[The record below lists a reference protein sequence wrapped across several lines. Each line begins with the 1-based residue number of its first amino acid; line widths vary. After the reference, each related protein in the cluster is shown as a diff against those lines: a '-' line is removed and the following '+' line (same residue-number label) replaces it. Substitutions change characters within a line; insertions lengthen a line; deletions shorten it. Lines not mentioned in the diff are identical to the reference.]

1 MKEKFVKRLM
11 IPVMACMLA
20 VSAPA
25 ASALPFMGTTAI
37 TAEAATKKVALN
49 KKSGSLAVGGK
60 TTIQLKNINTKKAI
74 SWTSSNKKVATVKKG
89 SSGKATVTA
98 KKAGKATITAKY
110 AGKKYTFKVTVKS
123 PVLSKK
129 SITLTAGKKYTVQ
142 LKNIVSSK
150 KITWVS
156 KKKSIATVKK
166 GSNGKATI
174 TAKKK
179 GKVYIYAK
187 YNGKNYRVT
196 VNVKAPAPKLN
207 KSSATLSIKGKT
219 TLSLSNAVKG
229 KKTTWKS
236 SKSSV
241 VSVKKNSTNKV
252 TLTAKKA
259 GKATI
264 YATHNGKKYKCT
276 VTVKAPSL
284 NRSSLSLVAGKSG
297 TLTVNNRVSGKT
309 VKASTSNSKVATVG
323 VSGSKV
329 TVKGIGAGTATI
341 KVAHNGKTFSCK
353 VTVTKPA
360 PAPAPS
366 KPSTS
371 TPNTTVPKPTP
382 SNPSTGTNTGNTGNV
397 TKPSTP
403 QTEKPETP
411 VTEAPKPSIPETNPP
426 QTEKPEKPETPET
439 NPPQTEKP
447 ETPET
452 NPPQT
457 EAPETEAPKPVIWLP
472 DYQPSEITVAGGE
485 RTEITFNTSI
495 SNKNSISYSVSNSN
509 IEVLGDDLNFNVIE
523 IAGRKPG
530 TSVVTVSGGG
540 QSVSVK
546 VTVTSLDTEWA
557 AYDQWIS
564 NLLGSLGCSNSDPV
578 ESFKK
583 LGAWLVDN
591 RDYDASNPSY
601 MKLPTMGGSCDAFTS
616 LFIDVAER
624 YFGLEA
630 DANIVSSG
638 HINAVVVING
648 EKWFFDAG
656 SDGKAG
662 YREFNIVPQNPNI
675 PVMVY
680 IGGVWSE
687 YK

>member
-1 MKEKFVKRLM
+1 MKNAFKKWTGLVFLSLLLALAPVGMAEPLFV
-11 IPVMACMLA
+11 P
-20 VSAPA
+20 
-25 ASALPFMGTTAI
+25 GTI
-37 TAEAATKKVALN
+37 TAEAATKKVVMN

-60 TTIQLKNINTKKAI
+60 TTIQLKNINKKRAI

-196 VNVKAPAPKLN
+196 VNVKAPAPKLS
-207 KSSATLSIKGKT
+207 KSSMTLSIKGKT
-219 TLSLSNAVKG
+219 TLSLSNAVSG

-309 VKASTSNSKVATVG
+309 VKASTSNSRVATVG

-341 KVAHNGKTFSCK
+341 RVAHNGKTFSCK

-360 PAPAPS
+360 S
-366 KPSTS
+366 S
-371 TPNTTVPKPTP
+371 TPNTTVPKPAP

-411 VTEAPKPSIPETNPP
+411 VTEAPKPS
-426 QTEKPEKPETPET
+426 TPET

-472 DYQPSEITVAGGE
+472 DYQKPEITLAGGE
-485 RTEITFNTSI
+485 RTEITFDTSI
-495 SNKNSISYSVSNSN
+495 SDKNNISYSISNSN

-530 TSVVTVSGGG
+530 TSVVTISGGG

-564 NLLGSLGCSNSDPV
+564 NLLSSLGCSKSDPV

-591 RDYDASNPSY
+591 RDYDASNPDY
-601 MKLPTMGGSCDAFTS
+601 QKLVTMGGSCDAFTN
-616 LFIDVAER
+616 LFIDVAKR

-630 DANIVSSG
+630 WADTESTG
-638 HINAVVVING
+638 HIKAVVVIDG
-648 EKWFFDAG
+648 GKWGLDAG
-656 SDGKAG
+656 ANGKAG
-662 YREFNIVPQNPNI
+662 HRPFTAVPQNPNI
-675 PVMVY
+675 PAYMY
-680 IGGVWSE
+680 LEGKWE
-687 YK
+687 EFM

>member
-1 MKEKFVKRLM
+1 MKNAFKKWTGLVFLSLLLALAPVGMAEPLFV
-11 IPVMACMLA
+11 P
-20 VSAPA
+20 
-25 ASALPFMGTTAI
+25 GTI
-37 TAEAATKKVALN
+37 TAEAATKKVAMN

-60 TTIQLKNINTKKAI
+60 TSIQLKNINTKRAI

-207 KSSATLSIKGKT
+207 KSSATLSIGGKT
-219 TLSLSNAVKG
+219 TLSLSNAVSG

-241 VSVKKNSTNKV
+241 VSIKKNSTNKV

-259 GKATI
+259 GKVTI

-309 VKASTSNSKVATVG
+309 VKASTSNSRVATVG

-329 TVKGIGAGTATI
+329 TVKGVGAGTATI
-341 KVAHNGKTFSCK
+341 RVAHNGMTFSCK

-360 PAPAPS
+360 SAPS
-366 KPSTS
+366 KPS
-371 TPNTTVPKPTP
+371 TPNTTVPKPAP

-411 VTEAPKPSIPETNPP
+411 VTEAPKPSTPETNPP
-426 QTEKPEKPETPET
+426 QTEKPETPET

-472 DYQPSEITVAGGE
+472 DYQKPEITLAGGE
-485 RTEITFNTSI
+485 RDSITFNTSLSI
-495 SNKNSISYSVSNSN
+495 NSITYVVSNRN
-509 IEVLGDDLNFNVIE
+509 IEIHDSVKNDNVFSV
-523 IAGRKPG
+523 IARKAG
-530 TSVVTVSGGG
+530 TSIVTISGGG
-540 QSVSVK
+540 QSVSIK

-564 NLLGSLGCSNSDPV
+564 NLLGSLGCSKSDPI

-591 RDYDASNPSY
+591 RDYDDSNSDY
-601 MKLPTMGGSCDAFTS
+601 LKLPNMGGTCQAFTDI
-616 LFIDVAER
+616 FEDVAER
-624 YFGLEA
+624 YFGLKAE
-630 DANIVSSG
+630 ANIVSSG
-638 HINAVVVING
+638 HINAMVVING

-662 YREFNIVPQNPNI
+662 SRSFRVIPQNPNI

-680 IGGVWSE
+680 MGGVWTE

>member
-1 MKEKFVKRLM
+1 MKEKFIKRLM

-37 TAEAATKKVALN
+37 TAEAATKKVAMN

-60 TTIQLKNINTKKAI
+60 TTIQLKNINKKRAI

-98 KKAGKATITAKY
+98 KKAGKATIIAKY

-196 VNVKAPAPKLN
+196 VNVKAPAPKLS
-207 KSSATLSIKGKT
+207 KSSMTLSIKGKT
-219 TLSLSNAVKG
+219 TLSLSNAVSG

-297 TLTVNNRVSGKT
+297 TITVNNRVSGKT
-309 VKASTSNSKVATVG
+309 VKASTSNSRVATVG
-323 VSGSKV
+323 VSGSKII
-329 TVKGIGAGTATI
+329 VKGIGAGTATI

-360 PAPAPS
+360 S
-366 KPSTS
+366 S
-371 TPNTTVPKPTP
+371 TPNTTVPKPAP
-382 SNPSTGTNTGNTGNV
+382 SNPSTDTGNTGGE

-403 QTEKPETP
+403 QTET
-411 VTEAPKPSIPETNPP
+411 PKPSVPET
-426 QTEKPEKPETPET
+426 EKPETPET

-457 EAPETEAPKPVIWLP
+457 EPPETEAPKPVIWLP
-472 DYQPSEITVAGGE
+472 DSQSTEIVLAGGE
-485 RTEITFNTSI
+485 RDSITFNTSLSI
-495 SNKNSISYSVSNSN
+495 NSITYIVSNDN
-509 IEVLGDDLNFNVIE
+509 IEIHDSVKNDNVFSVI
-523 IAGRKPG
+523 GRKAG
-530 TSVVTVSGGG
+530 TSIVTISGGG

-564 NLLGSLGCSNSDPV
+564 NLLSSLGCSKSDPV
-578 ESFKK
+578 GSFKK

-591 RDYDASNPSY
+591 RDYVGSNPNHL
-601 MKLPTMGGSCDAFTS
+601 KLTTMGGSCDAFAE
-616 LFIDVAER
+616 LLVDVAKR

-630 DANIVSSG
+630 WADTESAG
-638 HINAVVVING
+638 HIKAVVVIDG
-648 EKWFFDAG
+648 GKWGLDAG
-656 SDGKAG
+656 SNGKAG
-662 YREFNIVPQNPNI
+662 HRPFTAVPQNPNI
-675 PVMVY
+675 PAYMY
-680 IGGVWSE
+680 LEGKWE
-687 YK
+687 EFM

>member
-1 MKEKFVKRLM
+1 MKNAFKKWTGLVFLSLLLALAPVGMAEPLFV
-11 IPVMACMLA
+11 P
-20 VSAPA
+20 
-25 ASALPFMGTTAI
+25 GTI
-37 TAEAATKKVALN
+37 TAEAATKKVAMN

-60 TTIQLKNINTKKAI
+60 TTIQLKNINTKRAI

-207 KSSATLSIKGKT
+207 KSSATLSIGGKT
-219 TLSLSNAVKG
+219 TLSLSNAVSG

-309 VKASTSNSKVATVG
+309 VKASTSNSRVATVG
-323 VSGSKV
+323 VSGSKI

-360 PAPAPS
+360 PAPS

-371 TPNTTVPKPTP
+371 TPNTTVPKPAP

-411 VTEAPKPSIPETNPP
+411 VTEAPKPSTPETTPP
-426 QTEKPEKPETPET
+426 QTEKPEK
-439 NPPQTEKP
+439 
-447 ETPET
+447 PET

-485 RTEITFNTSI
+485 RVVITYNTSL
-495 SNKNSISYSVSNSN
+495 SPNSISYSSSNDN
-509 IEVLGDDLNFNVIE
+509 IEFIGVDTNYGNIHY
-523 IAGRKPG
+523 IARKPG
-530 TSVVTVSGGG
+530 TSIVTISGGG

-546 VTVTSLDTEWA
+546 VTVSSLDTEWA
-557 AYDQWIS
+557 AYDRWIS
-564 NLLGSLGCSNSDPV
+564 NLLSSLGCSKSDPV

-591 RDYDASNPSY
+591 RDYDASNPDY
-601 MKLPTMGGSCDAFTS
+601 QKLVTMGGSCDAFTN

-630 DANIVSSG
+630 WADTESLG
-638 HINAVVVING
+638 HIKAVVVIDG
-648 EKWFFDAG
+648 GKWGLDAG
-656 SDGKAG
+656 ASGKAG
-662 YREFNIVPQNPNI
+662 HRPFTAVPQNPNI
-675 PVMVY
+675 PAYMY
-680 IGGVWSE
+680 LEGKWE
-687 YK
+687 EFM

>member
-1 MKEKFVKRLM
+1 MKNAFKKWTGLVFLSLLLALAPVGMAEPLFV
-11 IPVMACMLA
+11 P
-20 VSAPA
+20 
-25 ASALPFMGTTAI
+25 GTI
-37 TAEAATKKVALN
+37 TAEAATKKVAMN

-60 TTIQLKNINTKKAI
+60 TTIQLKNINKKRAI

-207 KSSATLSIKGKT
+207 KSSVTLSIGGKT
-219 TLSLSNAVKG
+219 TLSLGNAVSG

-297 TLTVNNRVSGKT
+297 TITLNNRVSGKT
-309 VKASTSNSKVATVG
+309 VKASTSNSRVATVG
-323 VSGSKV
+323 VSGSKI

-360 PAPAPS
+360 S
-366 KPSTS
+366 S
-371 TPNTTVPKPTP
+371 TPNTTVPKPAP
-382 SNPSTGTNTGNTGNV
+382 SNPSTNTGNTGNTGGG

-411 VTEAPKPSIPETNPP
+411 VTEAPKPS
-426 QTEKPEKPETPET
+426 TPET

-530 TSVVTVSGGG
+530 TSVVTISGGG

-564 NLLGSLGCSNSDPV
+564 NLLSSLGCSKSNPV

-601 MKLPTMGGSCDAFTS
+601 MKLPIMGGSCDAFTS

-624 YFGLEA
+624 YFGFEA
-630 DANIVSSG
+630 YAYTDSSG
-638 HINAVVVING
+638 HIKAVVVISG

-662 YREFNIVPQNPNI
+662 SSITVTN
-675 PVMVY
+675 
-680 IGGVWSE
+680 
-687 YK
+687 

>member
-60 TTIQLKNINTKKAI
+60 TTIQLKNINTKRAI

-129 SITLTAGKKYTVQ
+129 SITLTAGKKYTVL

-196 VNVKAPAPKLN
+196 VNVKAPAPKLS
-207 KSSATLSIKGKT
+207 KSSMTLSIKGKS
-219 TLSLSNAVKG
+219 TLSLSNAVSG

-309 VKASTSNSKVATVG
+309 VKASTSNSRVATVG

-329 TVKGIGAGTATI
+329 TVKGVGAGTATI

-360 PAPAPS
+360 PAPS
-366 KPSTS
+366 KPTTS
-371 TPNTTVPKPTP
+371 TPNTTVPKPAP

-411 VTEAPKPSIPETNPP
+411 VTEAPKPS
-426 QTEKPEKPETPET
+426 TPET

-530 TSVVTVSGGG
+530 TSVVTISGGG
-540 QSVSVK
+540 QSVSIK

-557 AYDQWIS
+557 AYDRWIS
-564 NLLGSLGCSNSDPV
+564 NLLSSLGCSKSDPV
-578 ESFKK
+578 GSFKK

-601 MKLPTMGGSCDAFTS
+601 MKLPIMGGSCDAFTS

-624 YFGLEA
+624 YFGFEA
-630 DANIVSSG
+630 YAYTDSSG
-638 HINAVVVING
+638 HIKAVVVISG

-662 YREFNIVPQNPNI
+662 SRGFSAANATGTK
-675 PVMVY
+675 
-680 IGGVWSE
+680 GGYYSGQTGWILVE
-687 YK
+687 DM

>member
-37 TAEAATKKVALN
+37 TAEAATKKVAMN

-60 TTIQLKNINTKKAI
+60 TTIQLKNINKKRAI

-89 SSGKATVTA
+89 SSGKATVMA

-150 KITWVS
+150 KITWTS

-196 VNVKAPAPKLN
+196 VNVKAPAPKLS
-207 KSSATLSIKGKT
+207 KSSMTLSIKGKT
-219 TLSLSNAVKG
+219 TLSLSNAVSG

-297 TLTVNNRVSGKT
+297 TITVNNRVSGKT
-309 VKASTSNSKVATVG
+309 VKASTSNSRVATVG
-323 VSGSKV
+323 VSGSKIS
-329 TVKGIGAGTATI
+329 VKGIGAGTATI

-360 PAPAPS
+360 S
-366 KPSTS
+366 S
-371 TPNTTVPKPTP
+371 TPNTTVPKPAP
-382 SNPSTGTNTGNTGNV
+382 SNPSTDTGNTGGG
-397 TKPSTP
+397 TKPSIP

-411 VTEAPKPSIPETNPP
+411 VTEAPKPVTPETNPP
-426 QTEKPEKPETPET
+426 QTEKPVTPET

-457 EAPETEAPKPVIWLP
+457 EPPETEAPKPVIWLP
-472 DYQPSEITVAGGE
+472 DYQKPEITVAGGE
-485 RTEITFNTSI
+485 RVVVNFKTSL
-495 SNKNSISYSVSNSN
+495 SKDTISYSASNDN
-509 IEVLGDDLNFNVIE
+509 IEFYRADMNFNSLTYT
-523 IAGRKPG
+523 ARKPG
-530 TSVVTVSGGG
+530 TTIITISGGG

-546 VTVTSLDTEWA
+546 VTVASLDTEWA

-564 NLLGSLGCSNSDPV
+564 NLLSSLGCSKSNPV

-591 RDYDASNPSY
+591 RDYDASNPSHLR
-601 MKLPTMGGSCDAFTS
+601 LPTMGGSCDAFTS
-616 LFIDVAER
+616 LFIDVAKR

-630 DANIVSSG
+630 DAYTESAG
-638 HINAVVVING
+638 HIKAVVVISG

-656 SDGKAG
+656 SNGPAG
-662 YREFNIVPQNPNI
+662 HRSFTAVPQNPNL
-675 PVMVY
+675 PAYQYSM
-680 IGGVWSE
+680 GTWKE
-687 YK
+687 FM

>member
-1 MKEKFVKRLM
+1 MKEKFIKRLM

-37 TAEAATKKVALN
+37 TAEAATKKVAMN

-60 TTIQLKNINTKKAI
+60 TTIQLKNINTKRAI

-150 KITWVS
+150 KISWVS

-166 GSNGKATI
+166 GSKGKATI

-207 KSSATLSIKGKT
+207 KSSVTLSIKGKT

-276 VTVKAPSL
+276 VIVKAPSL

-297 TLTVNNRVSGKT
+297 TLTLNNRVSGKT
-309 VKASTSNSKVATVG
+309 VKASTSNSRVATVG
-323 VSGSKV
+323 VSGSKI

-353 VTVTKPA
+353 VTVTKPV
-360 PAPAPS
+360 PAPS

-371 TPNTTVPKPTP
+371 TPNTTVPKPAP
-382 SNPSTGTNTGNTGNV
+382 SNPSTGTNTGNTGSV

-411 VTEAPKPSIPETNPP
+411 VTEAPKPS
-426 QTEKPEKPETPET
+426 TPET

-457 EAPETEAPKPVIWLP
+457 EAPETEAPKPVIWI
-472 DYQPSEITVAGGE
+472 DDGRGDNRTVAGGE
-485 RTEITFNTSI
+485 RIVVIYGTSL
-495 SNKNSISYSVSNSN
+495 SANSISYKLSNDN
-509 IEVLGDDLNFNVIE
+509 IELVGGDSNFKSITM
-523 IAGRKPG
+523 IARKPG
-530 TSVVTVSGGG
+530 SSVLTISGGG
-540 QSVSVK
+540 QSVSIK
-546 VTVTSLDTEWA
+546 INVTSLDTEWA

-564 NLLGSLGCSNSDPV
+564 NLLSSLGCSKSDPV
-578 ESFKK
+578 GSFKK

-591 RDYDASNPSY
+591 RDYDASNPDY
-601 MKLPTMGGSCDAFTS
+601 QKLVAMGGSCDAFTN

-624 YFGLEA
+624 YFGLRAE
-630 DANIVSSG
+630 ANIVSSG
-638 HINAVVVING
+638 HINAMVVISG

-656 SDGKAG
+656 SNGKAG
-662 YREFNIVPQNPNI
+662 SRSFRIIPQNPNI

-680 IGGVWSE
+680 MGGTWSE

>member
-37 TAEAATKKVALN
+37 TAEAATKKVAMN

-123 PVLSKK
+123 PALSKK
-129 SITLTAGKKYTVQ
+129 SITLTAGKKTTVQ

-150 KITWVS
+150 KITWTS
-156 KKKSIATVKK
+156 KKSSIASVKR
-166 GSNGKATI
+166 GTNGKATI
-174 TAKKK
+174 AAKKK

-187 YNGKNYRVT
+187 YNGKSYRVT

-207 KSSATLSIKGKT
+207 KSSATLSIGGKT

-241 VSVKKNSTNKV
+241 VSVKKNSANKV

-284 NRSSLSLVAGKSG
+284 NRSSLSLVAGKSE

-309 VKASTSNSKVATVG
+309 VKASTSNSRVATVG

-329 TVKGIGAGTATI
+329 TVKGVGAGTATI

-371 TPNTTVPKPTP
+371 TPNTTVPKPAP

-397 TKPSTP
+397 TKPSIP

-411 VTEAPKPSIPETNPP
+411 VTEAPKPSTPETNPP
-426 QTEKPEKPETPET
+426 QTEKP
-439 NPPQTEKP
+439 EKP

-472 DYQPSEITVAGGE
+472 DYQKPEITLAGGE
-485 RTEITFNTSI
+485 RDSITFNTSLSI
-495 SNKNSISYSVSNSN
+495 NSITYVVSNSN
-509 IEVLGDDLNFNVIE
+509 IEIHDSVKNDNVFSV
-523 IAGRKPG
+523 IARKAG
-530 TSVVTVSGGG
+530 TSIITISGGG
-540 QSVSVK
+540 QSVSIK

-564 NLLGSLGCSNSDPV
+564 NLLSSLGCSKSDPV

-591 RDYDASNPSY
+591 RDYDYSNSDY
-601 MKLPTMGGSCDAFTS
+601 LKLPNMGGTCQAFTDI
-616 LFIDVAER
+616 FEDVAKR

-630 DANIVSSG
+630 YANITSSG
-638 HINAVVVING
+638 HINAVVVIGG
-648 EKWFFDAG
+648 EKWGFDAG
-656 SDGKAG
+656 SDGPAG
-662 YREFNIVPQNPNI
+662 HRSFTAVPQNPNL
-675 PVMVY
+675 PAYQYSM
-680 IGGVWSE
+680 GTWKE
-687 YK
+687 FM

>member
-1 MKEKFVKRLM
+1 MKNAFKKWTGLVFLSLLLALAPVGMAEPLFV
-11 IPVMACMLA
+11 P
-20 VSAPA
+20 
-25 ASALPFMGTTAI
+25 GTI
-37 TAEAATKKVALN
+37 TAEAATKKVAMN

-60 TTIQLKNINTKKAI
+60 TTIQLKNINTKRAI

-196 VNVKAPAPKLN
+196 VNVKAPSPKLN
-207 KSSATLSIKGKT
+207 KSSATLSIGGKT
-219 TLSLSNAVKG
+219 TLSLSNAVSG

-309 VKASTSNSKVATVG
+309 VKASTSNSRVATVG

-360 PAPAPS
+360 S
-366 KPSTS
+366 S
-371 TPNTTVPKPTP
+371 TPNTTVPKPAP

-411 VTEAPKPSIPETNPP
+411 VTEAPKPS
-426 QTEKPEKPETPET
+426 TPET

-457 EAPETEAPKPVIWLP
+457 ESPETEAPKPVIWLP
-472 DYQPSEITVAGGE
+472 DYQPSEITLAGGE
-485 RTEITFNTSI
+485 RDSITFNTSLSI
-495 SNKNSISYSVSNSN
+495 NSITYVVSNSN
-509 IEVLGDDLNFNVIE
+509 IEIHDSVKNDNVFSV
-523 IAGRKPG
+523 IARKAG
-530 TSVVTVSGGG
+530 TSIVTISGGG
-540 QSVSVK
+540 QSVSIK
-546 VTVTSLDTEWA
+546 VTVTSLDTEWV

-564 NLLGSLGCSNSDPV
+564 NLLGSLGCSKSDPV

-591 RDYDASNPSY
+591 RDYDDSNSDY
-601 MKLPTMGGSCDAFTS
+601 LKLPNMGGTCQAYTDIFE
-616 LFIDVAER
+616 DVAER

-630 DANIVSSG
+630 EANITPSG
-638 HINAVVVING
+638 HINAVVVISG
-648 EKWFFDAG
+648 EKWGLDAG

-662 YREFNIVPQNPNI
+662 SRSFRMIPQNPSI

-680 IGGVWSE
+680 MSGVWSE

>member
-1 MKEKFVKRLM
+1 MKNAFKKWAGLVFLSLLLALAPVGMAEPFFV
-11 IPVMACMLA
+11 P
-20 VSAPA
+20 
-25 ASALPFMGTTAI
+25 GTI
-37 TAEAATKKVALN
+37 TAEAATKKVAMN

-60 TTIQLKNINTKKAI
+60 TTIQLKNINKKRAI

-196 VNVKAPAPKLN
+196 VNVKAPAPKLS
-207 KSSATLSIKGKT
+207 KSSMTLSIKGKS

-241 VSVKKNSTNKV
+241 VSIKKNSTNKV

-284 NRSSLSLVAGKSG
+284 NRSSLSLVVGKSG
-297 TLTVNNRVSGKT
+297 TLTLNNRVSGKT
-309 VKASTSNSKVATVG
+309 VKASTSNSRVATVG
-323 VSGSKV
+323 VSGSKI

-360 PAPAPS
+360 S
-366 KPSTS
+366 S
-371 TPNTTVPKPTP
+371 TPNTTVPKPAP
-382 SNPSTGTNTGNTGNV
+382 SNPSTDTGNTGGG

-403 QTEKPETP
+403 QTET
-411 VTEAPKPSIPETNPP
+411 PKPSVPE
-426 QTEKPEKPETPET
+426 TEKPVTPET

-447 ETPET
+447 ET
-452 NPPQT
+452 
-457 EAPETEAPKPVIWLP
+457 PETEAPKPVIWLP
-472 DYQPSEITVAGGE
+472 DYQPSEITLAGGE
-485 RTEITFNTSI
+485 RTYISFNTSLS
-495 SNKNSISYSVSNSN
+495 SNRISYSVSDSN
-509 IEVLGDDLNFNVIE
+509 IEVLGLDKNFNTLSFI
-523 IAGRKPG
+523 GRKPG
-530 TSVVTVSGGG
+530 ISTVTISGGG
-540 QSVSVK
+540 QSVSIRI
-546 VTVTSLDTEWA
+546 TVTSLDTEWA

-564 NLLGSLGCSNSDPV
+564 SLLNSLGCSKSDPV
-578 ESFKK
+578 GSFKK

-591 RDYDASNPSY
+591 RDYDASNPDY
-601 MKLPTMGGSCDAFTS
+601 QKLVTMGGSCDAFTN

-624 YFGLEA
+624 YFGLDA
-630 DANIVSSG
+630 DAYTDSSG
-638 HINAVVVING
+638 HIYAKVIISG

-656 SDGKAG
+656 SNGKAG
-662 YREFNIVPQNPNI
+662 TRSFSAANESGTK
-675 PVMVY
+675 
-680 IGGVWSE
+680 GGYYSGQTGWILVE
-687 YK
+687 DM

>member
-37 TAEAATKKVALN
+37 TAEAATKKVAMN

-60 TTIQLKNINTKKAI
+60 TTIQLKNINTKRAI

-98 KKAGKATITAKY
+98 KKAGKAMITAKY

-150 KITWVS
+150 KISWVS

-196 VNVKAPAPKLN
+196 VNVKAPAPKLS
-207 KSSATLSIKGKT
+207 KSSMTLSIKGKT
-219 TLSLSNAVKG
+219 TLSLSNAVSG

-241 VSVKKNSTNKV
+241 VSIKKNSTNKV

-309 VKASTSNSKVATVG
+309 VKASTSNSRVATVG

-411 VTEAPKPSIPETNPP
+411 VTEAPKPS
-426 QTEKPEKPETPET
+426 TPET

-452 NPPQT
+452 DPPQT

-485 RTEITFNTSI
+485 RTYISFNTSL
-495 SNKNSISYSVSNSN
+495 SSNSISYSVSDSN
-509 IEVLGDDLNFNVIE
+509 IEILGLDKNFNTLSFI
-523 IAGRKPG
+523 GRKPG
-530 TSVVTVSGGG
+530 ISVITISGGG

-557 AYDQWIS
+557 AYDRWIS
-564 NLLGSLGCSNSDPV
+564 NLLSSLGCSKSDPV

-591 RDYDASNPSY
+591 RDYDASNPDY
-601 MKLPTMGGSCDAFTS
+601 QKLVTMGGSCDAFTN

-624 YFGLEA
+624 YFGLK
-630 DANIVSSG
+630 ANAYTDSSG
-638 HINAVVVING
+638 HIYAKVIIGG
-648 EKWFFDAG
+648 ENWFFDAG
-656 SDGKAG
+656 SNGKAG
-662 YREFNIVPQNPNI
+662 TRSFSAANETGTK
-675 PVMVY
+675 
-680 IGGVWSE
+680 GGYYSGQTGWILVE
-687 YK
+687 DM

>member
-1 MKEKFVKRLM
+1 MKNAFKKWTGLVFLSLLLALAPVGMAEPLFV
-11 IPVMACMLA
+11 P
-20 VSAPA
+20 
-25 ASALPFMGTTAI
+25 GTI
-37 TAEAATKKVALN
+37 TAEAATKKVAMN

-60 TTIQLKNINTKKAI
+60 TTIQLKNINKKRAI

-207 KSSATLSIKGKT
+207 KSSATLSIGGKT
-219 TLSLSNAVKG
+219 TLSLSNAVSG

-297 TLTVNNRVSGKT
+297 TLTLNNRVSGKT
-309 VKASTSNSKVATVG
+309 VKASTSNSRVATVG
-323 VSGSKV
+323 VSGSKI
-329 TVKGIGAGTATI
+329 TVKGVGAGTATI

-371 TPNTTVPKPTP
+371 TPNTTVPKPAP

-403 QTEKPETP
+403 QTEKPETT
-411 VTEAPKPSIPETNPP
+411 VTEAPKPS
-426 QTEKPEKPETPET
+426 TPET

-485 RTEITFNTSI
+485 RTYISFNTSLS
-495 SNKNSISYSVSNSN
+495 SNRISYSVSDSN
-509 IEVLGDDLNFNVIE
+509 IEILGLDKNFNTLSFI
-523 IAGRKPG
+523 GRKPG
-530 TSVVTVSGGG
+530 ISVITISGGG

-557 AYDQWIS
+557 AYDRWIS
-564 NLLGSLGCSNSDPV
+564 NLLSSLGCSKSDPV

-591 RDYDASNPSY
+591 RDYDASNPDY
-601 MKLPTMGGSCDAFTS
+601 QKLVTMGGSCDAFTN

-624 YFGLEA
+624 YFGLKA

-638 HINAVVVING
+638 HINAMVVING

-656 SDGKAG
+656 SNGKAG
-662 YREFNIVPQNPNI
+662 YREFNIVPQNPSI

>member
-1 MKEKFVKRLM
+1 MKNAFKKWTGLVFLSLLLALAPVGMAEPLFV
-11 IPVMACMLA
+11 P
-20 VSAPA
+20 
-25 ASALPFMGTTAI
+25 GTI
-37 TAEAATKKVALN
+37 TAEAATKKVAMN

-60 TTIQLKNINTKKAI
+60 TTIQLKNINTKRAI

-129 SITLTAGKKYTVQ
+129 SITLTAGKKATVQ

-196 VNVKAPAPKLN
+196 VNVKAPAPKLS
-207 KSSATLSIKGKT
+207 KSSATLSIGGKT
-219 TLSLSNAVKG
+219 TLSLSNAVSG

-241 VSVKKNSTNKV
+241 VSIKKNSTNKV

-297 TLTVNNRVSGKT
+297 TITVNNRVSGKT
-309 VKASTSNSKVATVG
+309 VKASTSNSRVATVG
-323 VSGSKV
+323 VSGSKI

-360 PAPAPS
+360 STPAPS

-371 TPNTTVPKPTP
+371 TPNTTKPTT
-382 SNPSTGTNTGNTGNV
+382 PSTGGSTV

-403 QTEKPETP
+403 S
-411 VTEAPKPSIPETNPP
+411 TEAPSKPS
-426 QTEKPEKPETPET
+426 TPET
-439 NPPQTEKP
+439 NPPKPTYTYDLSNFTSKSIEVYDNIVFSIKTEDQGVTF
-447 ETPET
+447 ELGTPNVVFINKLYCMEGKAVLGISGGSAGT
-452 NPPQT
+452 TSITAYASDNS
-457 EAPETEAPKPVIWLP
+457 VIGTIN
-472 DYQPSEITVAGGE
+472 ITVSNPILKVAEYYLNLSIAGGE
-485 RTEITFNTSI
+485 MDSICLSTSLPADKISYVSSSANLEIIGYDKNFKSI
-495 SNKNSISYSVSNSN
+495 SFIGRV
-509 IEVLGDDLNFNVIE
+509 
-523 IAGRKPG
+523 AGQYQIQI
-530 TSVVTVSGGG
+530 SGGG
-540 QSVSVK
+540 ETVV
-546 VTVTSLDTEWA
+546 VNITVTSNDTAWMQ
-557 AYDQWIS
+557 YDKWIS
-564 NLLGSLGCSNSDPV
+564 NLLSSLGCSKSDPV

-591 RDYDASNPSY
+591 RDYD
-601 MKLPTMGGSCDAFTS
+601 
-616 LFIDVAER
+616 
-624 YFGLEA
+624 
-630 DANIVSSG
+630 
-638 HINAVVVING
+638 
-648 EKWFFDAG
+648 
-656 SDGKAG
+656 
-662 YREFNIVPQNPNI
+662 
-675 PVMVY
+675 
-680 IGGVWSE
+680 
-687 YK
+687 